1 MRSGETAL
9 CDTGPLVALIDSN
22 DSAYTKCRAEIARYS
37 GDLVTTWPVLSE
49 SFYLLRKQHLRE
61 LLWQFVLDG
70 GIGIADPD
78 AGELTRIRSLMD
90 QYADLPMDFADASL
104 VALAERLNVVQV
116 FTIDRRDFRVYRP
129 RHTRAF
135 EIFPA

>member
-1 MRSGETAL
+1 
-9 CDTGPLVALIDSN
+9 
-22 DSAYTKCRAEIARYS
+22 
-37 GDLVTTWPVLSE
+37 
-49 SFYLLRKQHLRE
+49 
-61 LLWQFVLDG
+61 
-70 GIGIADPD
+70 
-78 AGELTRIRSLMD
+78 
-90 QYADLPMDFADASL
+90 MDFADASL